1 MSDHKINKY
10 IYKVI
15 PTMHENSKNPPS
27 LEEMVQDFEWPF
39 EIPVLLRGEEPYA
52 ARYSIQGRFSTPQIE
67 IKGLYPCC
75 HAKRGEPHRCKQP
88 KPPGAGKAGSKWKAV
103 TPAKAVTLPPRSV
116 SSTPLVYA
124 TSKMTA
130 RGTKA
135 RQRVQGSHARC
146 RKRTR
151 THLSVS
157 D

>member
-1 MSDHKINKY
+1 M
-10 IYKVI
+10 
-15 PTMHENSKNPPS
+15 
-27 LEEMVQDFEWPF
+27 QDFEWPF

-88 KPPGAGKAGSKWKAV
+88 KPPGAGKAGSKRKAV

-124 TSKMTA
+124 ASKMTA

-135 RQRVQGSHARC
+135 RQRVQGPHARC
-146 RKRTR
+146 RKQTR